1 MIRFAALVAAIGA
14 FAGCEQIARTTDV
27 VAERTVGSPARLV
40 LEPAYGQ
47 RTADCVIS
55 GATPGELTVIAAD
68 ATSIEGP
75 APDVAALIDDIRR
88 RPDVSACIAGTA

>member
-1 MIRFAALVAAIGA
+1 MIRIAAVVAICTGL
-14 FAGCEQIARTTDV
+14 AGCEQVAQTTDV

-47 RTADCVIS
+47 RTSDCVVS
-55 GATPGELTVIAAD
+55 AATPGELAIIAAD

-75 APDVAALIDDIRR
+75 APDVAALIDEIIR
-88 RPDVSACIAGTA
+88 RPDVAACVAGTA

>member
-1 MIRFAALVAAIGA
+1 MIRITAFIAALVVL
-14 FAGCEQIARTTDV
+14 AGCEQIARTTDV

-47 RTADCVIS
+47 RTADCVVS
-55 GATPGELTVIAAD
+55 AATPGELAVIAAD

-75 APDVAALIDDIRR
+75 APDVAALIDDIIR
-88 RPDVSACIAGTA
+88 RPAVAACIAGTA

>member
-1 MIRFAALVAAIGA
+1 MIRIAALVAFAA
-14 FAGCEQIARTTDV
+14 LAGCDQIARTTDV

-47 RTADCVIS
+47 RTADCVVS
-55 GATPGELTVIAAD
+55 AASPGELAVIAAD

-75 APDVAALIDDIRR
+75 APDVAALIDDIIR
-88 RPDVSACIAGTA
+88 RPDVAACVAGTA